1 MIERYNLLTPIQC
14 NELISIAENNLN
26 WNTHDV
32 KKLQS
37 YKVASFNTLPSFF
50 VKIINEYVEKELK
63 VTLSNISF
71 SILKY
76 EPNDFFAKHID
87 RELSK
92 EFNKDFLYNLNIKL
106 NSDFKGGEF
115 LLEGNIFN
123 ADVGDLYHYK
133 STQYHEVLP
142 ITEGIRYTGLVY
154 IRERD
159 IKIAKK
165 SLI

>member
-1 MIERYNLLTPIQC
+1 MIERYNLLTVNQC
-14 NELISIAENNLN
+14 KELILTAENNLN
-26 WNTHDV
+26 WNTH
-32 KKLQS
+32 KLKRIHS
-37 YKVASFNTLPSFF
+37 YKVVEFNLLPSFF

-63 VTLSNISF
+63 VTLSKISF

-87 RELSK
+87 RDLKK

-106 NSDFKGGEF
+106 NSDFEGGEF
-115 LLEGNIFN
+115 LLEDNILN

-142 ITEGIRYTGLVY
+142 ITKGIRYTGLVY

-159 IKIAKK
+159 IKTAKK